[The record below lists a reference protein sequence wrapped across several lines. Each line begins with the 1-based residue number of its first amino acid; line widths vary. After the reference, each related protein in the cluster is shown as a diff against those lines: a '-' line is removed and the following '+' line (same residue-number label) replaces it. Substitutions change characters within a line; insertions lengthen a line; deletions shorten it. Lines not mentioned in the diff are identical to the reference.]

1 MFKAFLDYITLE
13 KLFKSGDRIL
23 LAVSGGMDSVA
34 MTTLFQRAGF
44 SFGIAH
50 CNFGLRGADSD
61 ADLLFVQAMAERL
74 HVTFFSKKMDT
85 LAYASDKGL
94 SIQMAARELR
104 YEWFEELLAT
114 YDYQYLATAHHADDQ
129 IETLFINL
137 IRGTG
142 ITGLHGILPKHDK
155 IIHPM
160 LFTFREDIEKFIIE
174 NDLAYRTD
182 NSNLSLKY
190 LRNQIR
196 LQLIPILR
204 SIEPDYQRIIT
215 ESIYR
220 IREAES
226 IYHEHVKA
234 RLDGIIQTDKSVT
247 KILIENVKSL
257 KSQKSYIFEML
268 SPYGFNY
275 PTVERI
281 ISALDE
287 IPGKQFISKSH
298 RLLKDREYLIIYRK
312 DLTDK
317 DVPDN
322 ILIDNDILFL
332 DDPLRLKF
340 SVIEEWKNNIVTD
353 QPSVACL
360 DYDELTFPLELRK
373 WKKGDYF
380 YPFGSKG
387 RKKISDFFI
396 DEKMSLYEKENT
408 WLFISG
414 EAIIWVIGK
423 RIDNRYCITAKTRK
437 IFQIK
442 LFTD

>member
-13 KLFKSGDRIL
+13 KLFTSGDRIL

-34 MTTLFQRAGF
+34 MATLFHQAGF

-50 CNFGLRGADSD
+50 CNFGLRRADSD
-61 ADLLFVQAMAERL
+61 ADLLFVQALAEQL
-74 HVTFFSKKMDT
+74 HVSFFSKKMDT
-85 LAYASDKGL
+85 LAYASDEGL

-104 YEWFEELLAT
+104 YEWFEELLAA

-155 IIHPM
+155 IVHPM
-160 LFTFREDIEKFIIE
+160 LFAYREDIEKFIIE
-174 NDLAYRTD
+174 NHLEYRTD
-182 NSNLSLKY
+182 SSNLSLKY

-196 LQLIPILR
+196 HQLIPILR
-204 SIEPDYQRIIT
+204 SIEPNYQRLIT

-226 IYHEHVKA
+226 IYHEQVKA
-234 RLDGIIQTDKSVT
+234 RLHGLIQTDKEVT
-247 KILIENVKSL
+247 KIMIENVKSL
-257 KSQKSYIFEML
+257 KSQRSYIYEML

-275 PTVERI
+275 PTIERI

-298 RLLKDREYLIIYRK
+298 RLLKDREYLLIYRK

-317 DVPDN
+317 HVPNN

-332 DDPLRLKF
+332 EDPLRLKF
-340 SVIEEWKNNIVTD
+340 SVIEEWKDNIVTD